1 MENNTPCKTEQ
12 ELLERYACIALEK
25 QNGLAEVIGNNNWN
39 VDMGKGEISF
49 GPTLHFPIQV
59 LGTISH
65 SAQSWLWAWANTAA
79 GLSQQIMAQSLQLKA
94 YGEENGI
101 PLLSNN
107 SFAFSKDELHL
118 IGIIASGMFKASG
131 YYIADY
137 GPGAMVV
144 TLESELID
152 KQAKDSH
159 QAILTVF
166 PQAISHYEMNHR
178 AALKHYLAAK
188 GYNITEN
195 GQELS
200 ASRDGNTIQATFDE
214 LSRLTEL
221 KG

>member
-1 MENNTPCKTEQ
+1 MVPQNSKPAIKTKTLIENMENNTPCKTEQ

-94 YGEENGI
+94 YGEENG
-101 PLLSNN
+101 
-107 SFAFSKDELHL
+107 
-118 IGIIASGMFKASG
+118 
-131 YYIADY
+131 
-137 GPGAMVV
+137 
-144 TLESELID
+144 
-152 KQAKDSH
+152 
-159 QAILTVF
+159 
-166 PQAISHYEMNHR
+166 
-178 AALKHYLAAK
+178 
-188 GYNITEN
+188 
-195 GQELS
+195 QELS